1 MSLPRLIWLQTKFR
15 LPERS
20 LVDNNP
26 RNAALTQFLS
36 ELAKVKALKRQRLAT
51 ECRTDMNQAHER
63 AATHPI
69 ERLFERVVQEFK
81 HHTDPANHRPILV
94 EPIRDPMKRILVT
107 TAGFAAL
114 GLGGLGIVTPI
125 MPTWPFVLVALFCF
139 ARSSNRVRSWLVHNR
154 IICSVMSLLRTRTE
168 KPFVWA
174 RQCIDW
180 LCGAK

>member
-1 MSLPRLIWLQTKFR
+1 MS
-15 LPERS
+15 
-20 LVDNNP
+20 
-26 RNAALTQFLS
+26 
-36 ELAKVKALKRQRLAT
+36 
-51 ECRTDMNQAHER
+51 MNQAHEQ
-63 AATHPI
+63 ATKNPI

-81 HHTDPANHRPILV
+81 HHTDPANHPPIHV
-94 EPIRDPMKRILVT
+94 EPIRDPMKRTLVA

-114 GLGGLGIVTPI
+114 GLGGLGVVTPI

-139 ARSSNRVRSWLVHNR
+139 ARSSDRVRNWLVQNHVVR
-154 IICSVMSLLRTRTE
+154 SVMSLLRTRTE